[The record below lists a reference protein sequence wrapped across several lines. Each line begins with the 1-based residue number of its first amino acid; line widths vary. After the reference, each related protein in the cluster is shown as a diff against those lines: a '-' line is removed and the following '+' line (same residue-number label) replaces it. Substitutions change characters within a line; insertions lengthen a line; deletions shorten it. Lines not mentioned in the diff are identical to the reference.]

1 MVQTFFTPLGTTIP
15 YRQNEVIFEQA
26 GGGQVNV
33 EIKVN
38 GYYEITCIGAGGGGV
53 GIGSNGTGCAGCT
66 GAAGAGFIGTINI
79 SKGTLIL
86 NIGNGGNK
94 DGGGDSNKTGGTGGS
109 TSIYY
114 GSTNI
119 VTCGG
124 GTGGHAWWRGS
135 YALGIGGS
143 VTQGSFIT
151 NVKESVKG
159 SNGVGNGGYSAI
171 YCTPPLN
178 AYGYTYGNGGMAYG
192 SPSNYYWEA
201 GDGEPGFVLIK
212 FLRSW

>member
-1 MVQTFFTPLGTTIP
+1 MVQTFFTPLGLTLP
-15 YRQNEVIFEQA
+15 YRQNEIIFEQA

-33 EIKVN
+33 EIKTN
-38 GYYEITCIGAGGGGV
+38 GLYEIICIGAGGGGV
-53 GIGSNGTGCAGCT
+53 GIGSNGSGCAGCT

-79 SKGTLIL
+79 HKGTLVL

-94 DGGGDSNKTGGTGGS
+94 DGGGDSNKIGGTGGT

-119 VTCGG
+119 VTCTG

-143 VTQGSFIT
+143 VLVGSYIENIIIST
-151 NVKESVKG
+151 NG

-178 AYGYTYGNGGMAYG
+178 GYIYGNGGYAYG

-201 GDGEPGFVLIK
+201 GNGESGYIQIK
-212 FLRSW
+212 FLHSW